1 MGVGSLLFALPHLLA
16 DSYSPATG
24 AGRHKT
30 APLCNMTIACGI
42 EEGVSCCGT
51 KLRVLHRAATAAS
64 LIMEKLAQ
72 AGPVVIK
79 KMISPCSI

>member
-1 MGVGSLLFALPHLLA
+1 LPFYNLIKSSIKLSLKFERPPCAGGGIGVMGVGSLLFALPHLLA

-42 EEGVSCCGT
+42 EEGVSQ
-51 KLRVLHRAATAAS
+51 LL
-64 LIMEKLAQ
+64 
-72 AGPVVIK
+72 
-79 KMISPCSI
+79 